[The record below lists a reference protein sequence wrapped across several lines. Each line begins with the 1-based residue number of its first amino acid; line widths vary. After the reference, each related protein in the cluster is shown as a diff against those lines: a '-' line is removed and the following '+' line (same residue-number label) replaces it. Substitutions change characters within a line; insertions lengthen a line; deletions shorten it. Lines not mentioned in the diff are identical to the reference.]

1 MIKKCN
7 NFLVASNYLNACT
20 AKGKDLPPNSNL
32 FGQISGFESFENRN
46 IFRESFKRLSCL
58 LYVIIVRKLPLSG
71 NSQFLTGHRA
81 QQPKFYFFL
90 TVNITSFKYLI
101 LQF

>member
-20 AKGKDLPPNSNL
+20 AKGKDLPPNSNGKFL
-32 FGQISGFESFENRN
+32 DLKVLKIVTFLEKALNDYLVCFT
-46 IFRESFKRLSCL
+46 
-58 LYVIIVRKLPLSG
+58 IIVRKLPLSG
-71 NSQFLTGHRA
+71 SSQFLTGHRA
-81 QQPKFYFFL
+81 QRPKFYFFL